1 MTGKFVAYYRVSTTK
16 QGINGLGMDAQRNAV
31 RNYLNG
37 GNWNLLAE
45 FAEVETGKRS
55 DRQELAKAIALCR
68 KEGATLLIAKLD
80 RLARNAA
87 FLLNLRD
94 SGVDFIATDMPHAD
108 KFTVGIMALVAEKE
122 RDMISQRTRD
132 GLAAAKR
139 RGIKLGNPRPAQALK
154 VAQTA
159 NLARADAYAKSLLPV
174 IEEIRAAHVNT
185 LRKIA
190 RCLNA
195 RGFKTP
201 NDKAFKAQSVK
212 NLLARIAVAAAASE
226 PDLNKRAE
234 KGSRPEPA
242 KPKSAKPRPGCA

>member
-1 MTGKFVAYYRVSTTK
+1 MIGKFVAYYRVSTTK
-16 QGINGLGMDAQRNAV
+16 QGINGLGMDAQRDAV
-31 RNYLNG
+31 ARYLNG
-37 GNWNLLAE
+37 GNWKLIAE
-45 FAEVETGKRS
+45 FAEVESGKR
-55 DRQELAKAIALCR
+55 DNRQEMERAIALSR
-68 KEGATLLIAKLD
+68 EEGATLLIAKLD

-139 RGIKLGNPRPAQALK
+139 RGTKLGNPRPAQALEA
-154 VAQTA
+154 AQTA
-159 NLARADAYAKSLLPV
+159 SLARADAYAKSLLPV
-174 IEEIRAAHVNT
+174 IKEIRAAHVTT

-190 RCLNA
+190 QCLNA

-201 NDKAFKAQSVK
+201 NNRAFKAQSVK
-212 NLLARIAVAAAASE
+212 NLLERAAVTEAAPE
-226 PDLNKRAE
+226 PGMNKLE
-234 KGSRPEPA
+234 DEGSRCCSQRLKA
-242 KPKSAKPRPGCA
+242 